1 MAKTRHADVASPFVL
16 RLPVRFTHTDPAS
29 YVFFPRYFEMLQA
42 VIEDWFTDAL
52 QQKYADLIIRRR
64 LGTPTASIECTFL
77 KPSRLGDDIAIAV
90 KLENIGNSSFRLRFI
105 GSVEGDI
112 RLEAV
117 STLVMINLDDGGVRS
132 IPPDLRARME
142 AYQAVGKVEAEKAGE
157 PPHNQPGRRR

>member
-1 MAKTRHADVASPFVL
+1 MTTNRHDETTPPFVL
-16 RLPVRFTHTDPAS
+16 HLPVRFTHTDPAS

-42 VIEDWFTDAL
+42 VVEDWFTHAL
-52 QQKYADLIIRRR
+52 QQEYADLIIRRR

-77 KPSRLGDDIAIAV
+77 KPSRLGDDLAIAV

-105 GSVEGDI
+105 GSVEGQT

-117 STLVMINLDDGGVRS
+117 STLVMINLDDGSVRP

-142 AYQAVGKVEAEKAGE
+142 SYQAAGKAAT
-157 PPHNQPGRRR
+157 